1 MAINAGRVS
10 NAVIRGVAVITMAA
24 CAAAVSGCGLTS
36 PDPRAVTQEF
46 VSAMQDQDWATACQN
61 LSQDFIHRNMNGDSR
76 YCVQYL
82 EQWHGGSDTFQGMT
96 VPSQDTETRAQGTEV
111 TVDLADGSTDRARVV
126 EEGGELKLARY
137 PGQDKA
143 AR

>member
-1 MAINAGRVS
+1 MANTIGRAP
-10 NAVIRGVAVITMAA
+10 NTLIRGVSAITMAA
-24 CAAAVSGCGLTS
+24 SAAVISGCGLTS
-36 PDPRAVTQEF
+36 PSPQAVTQEF
-46 VSAMQDQDWATACQN
+46 VSAMQNQDWATACQS

-82 EQWHGGSDTFQGMT
+82 EQWHGGSDTFQGMS

-111 TVDLADGSTDRARVV
+111 TVDLSDGSTDRARVV
-126 EEGGELKLARY
+126 EENGELKLARY
-137 PGQDKA
+137 PGQDRA